1 LNPGRKLTWNWLGG
15 AIGALLAVLL
25 GLILDC
31 LPFGR
36 GLVNHSYDLFFA
48 PRLFAP
54 RLLLKPDEVR
64 IVYLDDESHRDLNQP
79 LNKPWDRALH
89 ARLLDYLKKDNA
101 RAVVFDIV
109 FSDPGHDAK
118 ADAAFATA
126 LHAQQCVV
134 LAADAVQPAVA
145 RSGVAA
151 KELIPPFEQFRGT
164 NVVIGSDELAPDDD
178 LVIRRQTPSSADDL
192 FPCIGW
198 ATLHALNGSLMRHE
212 NDEGRERW
220 LNYYGPPLT
229 IPSLSYYRIFTPEG
243 ISPGYF
249 SNRIV
254 FVGGRISTKLT
265 GERKDEYPTPYTY
278 WLKENAF
285 SPGVEV
291 QATIF
296 LNLLRGDG
304 IVGLP
309 YEAWWLGV
317 LGALAAFGLVQLR
330 PLAALGS
337 ALGIAVATM
346 AMAYYLFVHHN
357 LLVAWLIF
365 AGVQVP
371 LALAWSVVFNSV
383 QLYVQNRLYRQT
395 LRMFLPPRLVE
406 KFAANRSLLAPG
418 AEKQTLTLCF
428 SDIADFT
435 SLSEGMDPD
444 ELAALMNAYFQA
456 AVETCIHP
464 NDGTVSKFM
473 GDAIFAFWNAP
484 DQQHDHALRACK
496 AALGFRELTA
506 RPFHGRIL
514 RTRIGLHTGVA
525 NVGNFGSEQKIDYTA
540 LGENVNLASRLEG
553 LNKFLGTECLMSAQ
567 TKTEIADRLVTRAV
581 GNFRLKGFEGLVAV
595 HELVG
600 WPEQEEET
608 RAWREAFAKA
618 LRNYQERRPELAAI
632 GFRQVLQLKPDD
644 GPASFYLKQIA
655 ERAAE
660 TVNDQWATFTVLKEK

>member
-1 LNPGRKLTWNWLGG
+1 MNFARKYIRNWLGG
-15 AIGALLAVLL
+15 IIGALLAVLA

-36 GLVNHSYDLFFA
+36 GLVNHSYDL
-48 PRLFAP
+48 LLAP
-54 RLLLKPDEVR
+54 RLLAPRRFLNPDEVR
-64 IVYLDDESHRDLNQP
+64 IVYLDDESYVELKQP
-79 LNKPWDRALH
+79 LNESWDRALH
-89 ARLLDYLKKDNA
+89 ARLLDYLKKDSA

-109 FSDPGHDAK
+109 FSDPGPDRK

-126 LHAQQCVV
+126 LHTQGCVV
-134 LAADAVQPAVA
+134 LAADAVQSAVA

-151 KELIPPFEQFRGT
+151 KQIIPPYEQFRGT
-164 NVVIGSDELAPDDD
+164 NVIIGSDELAPDDD
-178 LVIRRQTPSSADDL
+178 LVIRRQTPNSADDL
-192 FPCIGW
+192 FPCIGP
-198 ATLHALNGSLMRHE
+198 AAIEALSSFVTKHE
-212 NDEGRERW
+212 NNERLEKW

-229 IPSLSYYRIFTPEG
+229 LPSLSYYRIFTPEG
-243 ISPGYF
+243 ISAGYF
-249 SNRIV
+249 SNRVV
-254 FVGGRISTKLT
+254 FVGGRTSTKLT
-265 GERKDEYPTPYTY
+265 AERKDEYPTPYSY
-278 WLKENAF
+278 WLNERAF

-291 QATIF
+291 QAITF
-296 LNLLRGDG
+296 LNLLRGDW
-304 IVGLP
+304 IVRLS
-309 YEAWWLGV
+309 YEPWWLGI
-317 LGALAAFGLVQLR
+317 LGALAGFGLVQLR
-330 PLAALGS
+330 PLPAVGS
-337 ALGIAVATM
+337 AIGIAVATM
-346 AMAYYLFVHHN
+346 AIAYYVFANHH

-365 AGVQVP
+365 VGVQVP

-383 QLYVQNRLYRQT
+383 QLYIQNRLYTQT

-406 KFAANRSLLAPG
+406 KFASNRALLAPG
-418 AEKQTLTLCF
+418 AQKETLTLCF

-456 AVETCIHP
+456 AVESCIHP

-484 DQQHDHALRACK
+484 DQQVDHALRACK
-496 AALGFRELTA
+496 AALSFRGLNA
-506 RPFHGRIL
+506 RPLRDRLL

-553 LNKFLGTECLMSAQ
+553 LNKFLGTECLMSGQ
-567 TKTEIADRLVTRAV
+567 TKAEIGDRLITRGV

-600 WPEQEEET
+600 GTEQEEKT
-608 RAWREAFAKA
+608 RAWRKAFAEA
-618 LRNYQERRPELAAI
+618 LKNYEERRPELAAI

-644 GPASFYLKQIA
+644 GPSLFYLKQIS
-655 ERAAE
+655 ERVGEAINEQGATY
-660 TVNDQWATFTVLKEK
+660 TVVKEK